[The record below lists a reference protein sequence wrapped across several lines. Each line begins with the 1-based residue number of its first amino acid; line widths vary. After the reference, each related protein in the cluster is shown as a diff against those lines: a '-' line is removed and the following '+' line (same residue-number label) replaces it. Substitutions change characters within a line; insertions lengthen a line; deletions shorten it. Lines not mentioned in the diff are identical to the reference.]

1 MGTPETVFNEKR
13 MRYLYLVRH
22 GQTEWNSERRIQGQ
36 LDSPLT
42 EVGRGHAE
50 ANRDLLASEG
60 VEHLVASPLGRT
72 RETTEIIN
80 AGIRVDVAFDPRL
93 MERHYG
99 DWCGLTTIEIETRFP
114 EAWAARDADPYRH
127 RPPNGES
134 LPDLVARAAPLFEV
148 LLELPF
154 ERVAVV
160 SHGGTGRAALAHF
173 LGLGSEIMTIRQPND
188 AVYRLDFADG
198 EVRCHH
204 FRSGQ
209 GPSPG
214 FID

>member
-1 MGTPETVFNEKR
+1 

-22 GQTEWNSERRIQGQ
+22 GQTQWNSERRIQGQ

-42 EVGRGHAE
+42 TAGRAHAE
-50 ANRDLLASEG
+50 ANRDLLVSEG
-60 VEHLVASPLGRT
+60 VEHLVASPLGRA

-80 AGIRVDVAFDPRL
+80 AGLRVDVAFDPRL

-99 DWCGLTTIEIETRFP
+99 DWCGLTAAEIEAAFP
-114 EAWAARDADPYRH
+114 DAWAQREDDPYRY

-134 LPDLVARAAPLFEV
+134 IPDLVTRAAPLFEV

-173 LGLGSEIMTIRQPND
+173 LGLGGEIMSIRQPND
-188 AVYRLDFADG
+188 AVYRLDFAGG
-198 EVRCHH
+198 EVTCHH
-204 FRSGQ
+204 FRLGQ
-209 GPSPG
+209 GPSRG
-214 FID
+214 FIE